1 MIQCCVFDLDGT
13 LVNSLRDLA
22 EATNYALLQN
32 GISAKSVEE
41 YRYFVGDGVFKLVER
56 AAGPGVSQELLTK
69 VKQGFDDYYTSHYHV
84 YTEFYPGIFP
94 LLQDLKKQG
103 IRLAV
108 ISNKPHEFAVR
119 IVEEFAPGMF
129 DSVMGNSPQFPKK
142 PDPASL
148 LHTMQT
154 LNVHPS
160 ECLFIGDSNVDVYTG
175 HNAGVPVIGVTWGF
189 RPRQELKAAGAD
201 YLADCP
207 EDIKQVLDHL
217 NQSVL

>member
-1 MIQCCVFDLDGT
+1 
-13 LVNSLRDLA
+13 
-22 EATNYALLQN
+22 
-32 GISAKSVEE
+32 
-41 YRYFVGDGVFKLVER
+41 
-56 AAGPGVSQELLTK
+56 
-69 VKQGFDDYYTSHYHV
+69 
-84 YTEFYPGIFP
+84 
-94 LLQDLKKQG
+94 
-103 IRLAV
+103 
-108 ISNKPHEFAVR
+108 
-119 IVEEFAPGMF
+119 
-129 DSVMGNSPQFPKK
+129 MGNSPQFPKK

-189 RPRQELKAAGAD
+189 RPRKELEAAGAD